1 MREEEKL
8 ARFNE
13 LVDRIE
19 TSINKLI
26 ELVAMRT
33 ANEERM
39 QKGESLAYGEEEFIN
54 LLKNDGNI

>member
-8 ARFNE
+8 ARFNA

-19 TSINKLI
+19 GNINKLI
-26 ELVAMRT
+26 ELVAMKT

-39 QKGESLAYGEEEFIN
+39 QRGESLAYNEDDFIK
-54 LLKNDGNI
+54 LLEK

>member
-8 ARFNE
+8 ARFNAIA
-13 LVDRIE
+13 DKIE
-19 TSINKLI
+19 KNIDKLI

-39 QKGESLAYGEEEFIN
+39 QRGESLAYNEDDFIK
-54 LLKNDGNI
+54 LLEK

>member
-8 ARFNE
+8 ARFNAVADKIE
-13 LVDRIE
+13 KNIDR
-19 TSINKLI
+19 LI

-39 QKGESLAYGEEEFIN
+39 QRGESLAYNENDFIK
-54 LLKNDGNI
+54 LLEK

>member
-8 ARFNE
+8 ARFNA

-19 TSINKLI
+19 GNINKLI

-39 QKGESLAYGEEEFIN
+39 QRGESLAYNEDDFIK
-54 LLKNDGNI
+54 LLEK

>member
-1 MREEEKL
+1 MKEEEKL
-8 ARFNE
+8 ARFNA

-19 TSINKLI
+19 GNINKLI

-39 QKGESLAYGEEEFIN
+39 QRGESLAYNEDDFIK
-54 LLKNDGNI
+54 LLGK